1 MKNVFTT
8 LVAIVLATVAIAQT
22 GTATGAAG
30 TGAAGTAQT
39 DPKLEAQRRKE
50 QEDMEKRRTNAI
62 RSAETNGIPVEI
74 AAIGGFRGSRS
85 NVIMGYG
92 LVVGLNGT
100 GDTKQ
105 VAATNTAMANALS
118 RWGTMIDPANFN
130 AKNIAIVSVTA
141 ELPAFAAPGRKID
154 VTVQSLGDAKS
165 LEGGFLL
172 PTSLGVMAS
181 AETVYAM
188 ASGGLSI
195 GGFNAGNSGSS
206 VRQNHPTVAR
216 IPSGADVQKGVDTQ
230 FVFGGNVVYFDLDQ
244 PDFTTVQRVRDA
256 VARSFPSLGVS
267 AIDGVTVAITLDDP
281 NDAVDVISQVQK
293 IEVFANTEP
302 TVVINERTGT
312 IVVGG
317 NVRLGPAL
325 IAHGSLRVTIDS
337 EFVTSQ
343 PLPLSQGQTT
353 VTPVTLTNAGEQ
365 PPQVVVVAPNA
376 TLDDLAKIFQAMD
389 VSARDIIAIIQALS
403 QQGALKARV
412 KIQ

>member
-1 MKNVFTT
+1 MKKLLFT
-8 LVAIVLATVAIAQT
+8 LLLAAVCAAALGQNGTT
-22 GTATGAAG
+22 GQTGAA
-30 TGAAGTAQT
+30 AAKPDTKSESQA
-39 DPKLEAQRRKE
+39 RKE
-50 QEDMEKRRTNAI
+50 QEDLEKRRSAAI
-62 RSAETNGIPVEI
+62 RNAETNGIPVEI
-74 AAIGGFRGSRS
+74 SAIGGFRGSRS
-85 NVIMGYG
+85 NVILGYG

-100 GDTKQ
+100 GDSKQ
-105 VAATNTAMANALS
+105 IAATNTSMANALS
-118 RWGTMIDPANFN
+118 RWGTMVDPANFT

-141 ELPAFAAPGRKID
+141 ELPAFAAPGRKVD

-172 PTSLGVMAS
+172 PTSLGAMADN
-181 AETVYAM
+181 TVTYAM

-216 IPSGADVQKGVDTQ
+216 IPNGADIQKGVDTQ
-230 FVFGGNVVYFDLDQ
+230 FVFGGNIIYFDLDQ

-256 VARSFPSLGVS
+256 IARSFPSLGVS

-293 IEVFANTEP
+293 LEVFANTEP

-325 IAHGSLRVTIDS
+325 IAHGSLRVTIDT

-343 PLPLSQGQTT
+343 PGPFSQGQTT
-353 VTPVTLTNAGEQ
+353 VTPATLTNANEQ

-389 VSARDIIAIIQALS
+389 VSARDIIAIIQALA